1 MANKLIIKAL
11 ACAAT
16 AVVLAVMPF
25 AAISQ
30 SNLPEIDSLTKIA
43 DNSPDTLKAKL
54 YGEICWKLRNYDPQK
69 ALEFGEKSYSYA
81 QKCNDLKMEMRAL
94 SNIGVCHRN
103 IGNYQEAVENYTK
116 GLELAQ
122 QYNVKDQIAYGHIN
136 IGNIYLYHD
145 EWDNAQEQL
154 LKALEIGLEIKDSS
168 ILAYSYLNLGRI
180 NLSLNQNQKAFE
192 YLQNCLVIREKTDDE
207 WDKIATVKK
216 YLGDALSADNKFA
229 EALQFYIPAISGNY
243 DIKDY
248 DLLSDLYGRIAEAYI
263 NTDKNDSALYY
274 AEKCLEVSKMRG
286 IDFRIKNAHK
296 YLGDVYVKRGDLQK
310 AIDNYTV
317 VMAYADTFWNARK
330 TYGIENIEY
339 QIDKV
344 KKENEIAMLH
354 KEQELDSAHRL
365 ILVLIIVMAL
375 GGAVFFALKNRQKR
389 ITNKILTSQKNE
401 IEAQNLEISTQ
412 RNTLAEKNK
421 LLEEQRREIN
431 DSILYAQHIQ
441 FSMLPQ
447 NNDLNEF
454 FADSFVFY
462 RPRNVVSGDFYWAFK
477 DADYFIFMVA
487 DCTGHGVPGA
497 FMSMLGFSALNEI
510 VGREGLRKADDVL
523 NGMRDTIKHT
533 LNKAVNSN
541 MRDGMDAALLI
552 IDKKTNA
559 LQYAGANIPFI
570 LFRGDEQIIIK
581 PVRNP
586 IGLYVNEKQ
595 FESKDFQLMKGDKI
609 YLASDGYQ
617 SQFGGPKNHV
627 LKTSGYRRILSDI
640 HNLPMAEQ
648 RQIIEQRFDEWRGHY
663 KQTDDIIVVGLE
675 V

>member
-1 MANKLIIKAL
+1 MANKLIVRIL
-11 ACAAT
+11 AGT
-16 AVVLAVMPF
+16 AMSVMLAVMPF
-25 AAISQ
+25 AARSQ
-30 SNLPEIDSLTKIA
+30 NLPEIDSLVKIA
-43 DNSPDTLKAKL
+43 DNAHDTLKAKL
-54 YGEICWKLRNYDPQK
+54 YNDICWKLRNYDPQL
-69 ALEFGEKSYSYA
+69 ALSYGEKAYSYA
-81 QKCNDLKMEMRAL
+81 LANNDKKMEMKCL
-94 SNIGVCHRN
+94 SHIGVCHRN

-116 GLELAQ
+116 GLELAE
-122 QYNVKDQIAYGHIN
+122 QYNDKEQIAYAHIN

-145 EWDNAQEQL
+145 EWDDAENQLEQ
-154 LKALEIGLEIKDSS
+154 ALNIGLEIKDSS

-180 NLSLNQNQKAFE
+180 NLSLNKNKKAFD
-192 YLQNCLVIREKTDDE
+192 YLHNCLIIREKTEDE

-216 YLGDALSADNKFA
+216 YLGDALSADSNYV
-229 EALQFYIPAISGNY
+229 ESLTYYIPAISGNY

-248 DLLSDLYGRIAEAYI
+248 DLLSDLYGRIAEAYSHI
-263 NTDKNDSALYY
+263 NKTDSALFY
-274 AEKCLEVSKMRG
+274 AQKCLEVSEMRG

-296 YLGDVYVKRGDLQK
+296 YLGDVYVKRGDLKK
-310 AIDNYTV
+310 AIESYNV

-330 TYGIENIEY
+330 TYGIENIEF

-354 KEQELDSAHRL
+354 KEQELDSAHRWIL
-365 ILVLIIVMAL
+365 ILCICMAL

-389 ITNKILTSQKNE
+389 ITNRILQSQKSE
-401 IEAQNLEISTQ
+401 IEAQNVEISTQ
-412 RNTLAEKNK
+412 RNTLEEKNK

-447 NNDLNEF
+447 NDDFKEF
-454 FADSFVFY
+454 FADNFVFY

-510 VGREGLRKADDVL
+510 VGREGLRKADEIL
-523 NGMRDTIKHT
+523 NSMRETIKHT
-533 LNKAVNSN
+533 LNQAVKSQ
-541 MRDGMDAALLI
+541 MRDGMDAALLVI
-552 IDKKTNA
+552 HKQTKM
-559 LQYAGANIPFI
+559 LQYAGANIPF
-570 LFRGDEQIIIK
+570 LYYRGDVQTIIK

-586 IGLYVNEKQ
+586 IGLYVNEKP
-595 FESKDFQLMKGDKI
+595 FESKEIQLEKGDKI

-617 SQFGGPKNHV
+617 SQFGGAKNHV
-627 LKTSGYRRILSDI
+627 LKTSGYRKILDQI

-648 RQIIEQRFDEWRGHY
+648 RKELETRFEEWRGNY
-663 KQTDDIIVVGLE
+663 KQTDDIIVVGLQ